1 MTKNIDTPKKPADA
15 KTAELKDSELDEV
28 QGGVARSDLSAS
40 QQSQRGRTAP
50 KPEVNTDPA
59 IKVGGDDLSDYV
71 AP

>member
-1 MTKNIDTPKKPADA
+1 MTKSIDTEKAA
-15 KTAELKDSELDEV
+15 KAAELKDKELDAV

-40 QQSQRGRTAP
+40 QQAQRGRPAP

-59 IKVGGDDLSDYV
+59 IKVGGDDLADYV